1 MTATPALSRAV
12 IIERDFP
19 HPPEKIWRALTQVEL
34 LADWL
39 MNNDF
44 RPIPGHRFKFTA
56 DWGAVECQ
64 VLTVEPHHTLAY
76 SWGAYGLETIVT
88 WTLSPTPTGTLLR
101 MEQTG
106 FGPDQTQ
113 AYLGARAGWARF
125 ITALEQTLSRQQ

>member
-19 HPPEKIWRALTQVEL
+19 HPPENIWRALTQGEL

-76 SWGAYGLETIVT
+76 SWGARGLGSIVT
-88 WTLSPTPTGTLLR
+88 WTLTATSAGTHLR
-101 MEQTG
+101 MEQAG
-106 FGPDQTQ
+106 FRADQDR
-113 AYLGARAGWARF
+113 AYHGARMGWPKFLAE
-125 ITALEQTLSRQQ
+125 LERVVGGVA